1 MILLVNNPNW
11 HCEET
16 AKFKVGKAFY
26 NPESKLVRDL
36 GVLAAKIYK
45 QDHGSLRVLDAL
57 AGCGVRSLRYWQE
70 SDADYLW
77 VNEGNPE
84 HSSTLQ
90 QNLSQAIAFS
100 GGRSAISS
108 DCYRITHQDAHR
120 VFFSCYADRDYYDLV
135 DVDCFGTAVPYINS
149 MLWATKIGG
158 LIYLTATD
166 GRTLTG
172 HLPENSIKAYGA
184 IARSHPAAQEQALR
198 IIIGNTQQQA
208 ATKGLGIKP
217 IFSLFTGKT
226 YRLMMRLVAKP
237 GLNDNNYGFITYCHN
252 CGNYQTVRWRKLNQ
266 VSCKCHN
273 PAITVSGAMWLG
285 RLHDPQQIE
294 RFTVLA
300 QQLGWQ
306 KIVKLL
312 GLMAGEID
320 LPPYFYT
327 LREIGRQGKIDL
339 PQRSHLIK
347 ALQDQGYQA
356 ATTHINPQGIKT
368 NANLD
373 TCIAIAT
380 QISSSHHYSL
390 TTEKI
395 VD

>member
-1 MILLVNNPNW
+1 MNEARW
-11 HCEET
+11 YQEGK
-16 AKFKVGKAFY
+16 AKFQVGKAFY
-26 NPESKLVRDL
+26 NPQSKFVRDL
-36 GVLAAKIYK
+36 GVLAARIYK
-45 QDHGSLRVLDAL
+45 QDHGGLRVLDAL

-70 SDADYLW
+70 SKADYLW

-84 HSSTLQ
+84 HSSTLK
-90 QNLSQAIAFS
+90 QNLSQAIAKPGRS
-100 GGRSAISS
+100 PISSGGGRSPIAA

-120 VFFSCYADRDYYDLV
+120 IFFNCYADRDYYDLV

-172 HLPENSIKAYGA
+172 HLPENSIQAYGA

-198 IIIGNTQQQA
+198 ILIGSTQQQA
-208 ATKGLGIKP
+208 ATKGLGIEP
-217 IFSLFTGKT
+217 VFSLFTGRT

-237 GLNDNNYGFITYCHN
+237 RLNNNNYGFIAYCHS

-266 VSCKCHN
+266 ISCKCN
-273 PAITVSGAMWLG
+273 YPSITVSGAMWLG
-285 RLHDPQQIE
+285 KLHDPQQIE

-320 LPPYFYT
+320 LPPYFYA
-327 LREIGRQGKIDL
+327 LREIGRRGKIDL
-339 PQRSHLIK
+339 PQRSHLIQ
-347 ALQDQGYQA
+347 ALRDQGYQA
-356 ATTHINPQGIKT
+356 AATHINPQGIKT
-368 NANLD
+368 NTNLD
-373 TCIAIAT
+373 ICIAIAN
-380 QISSSHHYSL
+380 QI
-390 TTEKI
+390 
-395 VD
+395 